1 MAAIHIER
9 VQVEQDVCNAVFVGE
24 FELTLAEQQFIQ
36 LINEAVHKGA
46 TKVLIDG
53 RQVTGH
59 PSAFERYLYGT
70 FVALA
75 TLEVLQRHSARL
87 KFAYII
93 HNHLLDPGRFAESV
107 AAERGMDVKAFD
119 DENEA
124 REWLLGESGAAA
136 A

>member
-1 MAAIHIER
+1 MAAIHLEC
-9 VQVEQDVCNAVFVGE
+9 VQGEQGVCNAVVAGE

-36 LINEAVHKGA
+36 LLNEVVHKAA
-46 TKVLIDG
+46 TKVLING

-59 PSAFERYLYGT
+59 PSAFERFLYGT

-93 HNHLLDPGRFAESV
+93 HNPFLDPGRFAESV
-107 AAERGMDVKAFD
+107 AANRGMDVKAFD